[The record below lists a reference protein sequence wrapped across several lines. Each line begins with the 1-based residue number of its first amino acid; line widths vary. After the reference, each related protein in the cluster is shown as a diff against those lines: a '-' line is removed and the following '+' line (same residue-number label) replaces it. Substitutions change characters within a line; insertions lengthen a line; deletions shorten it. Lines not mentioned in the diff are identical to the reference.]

1 MLHGHGDDA
10 YLYTHTIKANFS
22 TNIWYGGKSKDL
34 KAYIQ
39 DNWDKIH
46 AYPEPAAESL
56 CDLIAQDQGL
66 QSEQVLACN
75 GATEAF
81 YLIAQCFRSRT
92 STLIIPT
99 FAEYED
105 ACRVNEHQLNFLNWS
120 DLKPASLFPEGLV
133 WLCNPNNPDG
143 RVVEKPFLQSLLIN
157 NPKCTFV
164 VDEAYIDFT
173 DAISSAID
181 LIDKCPNLILV
192 KSLTKNFSIPGL
204 RLGYLIANKA
214 MVQNIRFFKPP
225 WTVNSIAIEAG
236 KYILQ
241 RKQSFLPPVKQYKS
255 DQKKFAE
262 KLAKIPGLK
271 IWPSN
276 TSYFLI
282 ELEKSS
288 ASELKNYLISEFGL
302 LIRDASNFRGLNE
315 AFIRVATLSEDK
327 NQLLIDALI
336 QWSKLNS

>member
-10 YLYTHTIKANFS
+10 YLYTQAIKANFS
-22 TNIWYGGKSKDL
+22 TNIWYGGQSEDL
-34 KAYIQ
+34 KTFIQ

-46 AYPEPAAESL
+46 AYPEVAAESL
-56 CDLIAQDQGL
+56 CELIAQDLAIG
-66 QSEQVLACN
+66 SDQVLACN

-81 YLIAQCFRSRT
+81 YLIAQAYHSKT
-92 STLIIPT
+92 STIIIPT

-105 ACRVNEHQLNFLNWS
+105 ACKVNKHQLNYLNWS
-120 DLKPASLFPEGLV
+120 ELKATTLFKEGLV

-143 RVVEKPFLQSLLIN
+143 RVVEKTFLESLLIN

-181 LIDKCPNLILV
+181 LLDDCPNLILV

-214 MVQNIRFFKPP
+214 MVQNIQFFKPP

-241 RKQSFLPPVKQYKS
+241 RKHQFLPPVKQYKS
-255 DQKKFAE
+255 DQKEFAE
-262 KLAKIPGLK
+262 KLARIHGLK
-271 IWPSN
+271 IWPSK

-282 ELEKSS
+282 ELEKST
-288 ASELKNYLISEFGL
+288 ASDLKNDLISNFGL

-315 AFIRVATLSEDK
+315 KFIRVATLSKEK
-327 NQLLIDALI
+327 NQLLIDALT
-336 QWSKLNS
+336 QWSKLNL

>member
-10 YLYTHTIKANFS
+10 YLYTQPIKANFS
-22 TNIWYGGKSKDL
+22 TNIWYGGRSEDL
-34 KAYIQ
+34 KVFIQ
-39 DNWDKIH
+39 ANWDKIH
-46 AYPEPAAESL
+46 AYPEVAAESL
-56 CDLIAQDQGL
+56 CNLIAQDQAVQL
-66 QSEQVLACN
+66 NQVIACN

-81 YLIAQCFRSRT
+81 YLIAQAYHSKV
-92 STLIIPT
+92 STIIIPT
-99 FAEYED
+99 FAEYEG
-105 ACRVNEHQLNFLNWS
+105 ACLVNKHQLNYLNWS
-120 DLKPASLFPEGLV
+120 DLKVTSLFPAGLV

-143 RVVEKPFLQSLLIN
+143 RVIEKTFLESLLN
-157 NPKCTFV
+157 NNSKCTFV

-181 LIDKCPNLILV
+181 LIDKHSNLILV

-214 MVQNIRFFKPP
+214 TVQNIQFFKPP

-241 RKQSFLPPVKQYKS
+241 RKQHFLPPVKQYQS
-255 DQKKFAE
+255 DKKEFTE
-262 KLAKIPGLK
+262 KLAQIPGLK
-271 IWPSN
+271 IEPSK

-302 LIRDASNFRGLNE
+302 LVRDASNFRGLNE
-315 AFIRVATLSEDK
+315 KFIRVATLSKEK
-327 NQLLIDALI
+327 NQFLIDALT
-336 QWSKLNS
+336 QWSKSNS

>member
-10 YLYTHTIKANFS
+10 YLYTQAIKANFS
-22 TNIWYGGKSKDL
+22 TNIWYGGQSEDL
-34 KAYIQ
+34 KAFIQ

-46 AYPEPAAESL
+46 AYPEVAAESL
-56 CDLIAQDQGL
+56 CELIAQDL
-66 QSEQVLACN
+66 AIASDQVLACN

-81 YLIAQCFRSRT
+81 YLIAQAYHSKT
-92 STLIIPT
+92 STIIIPT

-105 ACRVNEHQLNFLNWS
+105 ACKVNKHQLNYLNWS
-120 DLKPASLFPEGLV
+120 DLKATTLFKEGLV

-143 RVVEKPFLQSLLIN
+143 RVVEKTFLETLLKN
-157 NPKCTFV
+157 NPNCTFV

-181 LIDKCPNLILV
+181 LLDNSPNLILV

-214 MVQNIRFFKPP
+214 MVQNIQFFKPP

-241 RKQSFLPPVKQYKS
+241 RKHQFLPPVKQYKS
-255 DQKKFAE
+255 DQKEFAE
-262 KLAKIPGLK
+262 KLARIHGLK
-271 IWPSN
+271 IWPSK

-288 ASELKNYLISEFGL
+288 ASELKNYLISNFGL

-315 AFIRVATLSEDK
+315 KFIRVATLSKEK
-327 NQLLIDALI
+327 NQLLIDALT
-336 QWSKLNS
+336 QWSKLNL

>member
-10 YLYTHTIKANFS
+10 YLYTQIINANFS
-22 TNIWYGGKSKDL
+22 TNIWYGGQSEDL
-34 KAYIQ
+34 KIFIQ

-46 AYPEPAAESL
+46 AYPEVAAESL
-56 CDLIAQDQGL
+56 CDLIAQDL
-66 QSEQVLACN
+66 SIDSEQVLACN

-81 YLIAQCFRSRT
+81 YLIAQAFHSKT
-92 STLIIPT
+92 STIIIPT

-105 ACRVNEHQLNFLNWS
+105 ACKVNKHQLNYLNWS
-120 DLKPASLFPEGLV
+120 DLRTTTRFEQGLV

-143 RVVEKPFLQSLLIN
+143 RVIEKAFLESLLKN

-181 LIDKCPNLILV
+181 LLDVCPNLILV

-204 RLGYLIANKA
+204 RLGYLIANRTV
-214 MVQNIRFFKPP
+214 VQNIRFFKPP

-241 RKQSFLPPVKQYKS
+241 RKQQFLPPVKQYKS
-255 DQKKFAE
+255 DQKEFAE
-262 KLAKIPGLK
+262 NLARIPALK
-271 IWPSN
+271 IWPSK

-282 ELEKSS
+282 ELEKST
-288 ASELKNYLISEFGL
+288 ATELKKYLISNFGL
-302 LIRDASNFRGLNE
+302 LIRDASNFRGLNSK
-315 AFIRVATLSEDK
+315 FIRVATLSREK
-327 NQLLIDALI
+327 NQLLIDALT
-336 QWSKLNS
+336 QWSKLNL

>member
-10 YLYTHTIKANFS
+10 YLYTQPIKANFS
-22 TNIWYGGKSKDL
+22 TNIWYGGRSEGL
-34 KAYIQ
+34 KTFIQ
-39 DNWDKIH
+39 ANWDKIH

-56 CDLIAQDQGL
+56 CDLIAQDLAIGTD
-66 QSEQVLACN
+66 QVLACN

-81 YLIAQCFRSRT
+81 YLIAQAFHSKT
-92 STLIIPT
+92 STIMIPT

-105 ACRVNEHQLNFLNWS
+105 ACNVNRHQLKFHNWA
-120 DLKPASLFPEGLV
+120 DLKGTTLFSEGLV

-143 RVVEKPFLQSLLIN
+143 RVVEKAFLKSLLIN
-157 NPKCTFV
+157 NPKSTFV

-181 LIDKCPNLILV
+181 LIDKHPNLILV

-204 RLGYLIANKA
+204 RLGYLIANRA

-241 RKQSFLPPVKQYKS
+241 RKESFLPPVKQYKS
-255 DQKKFAE
+255 DQKEFSE
-262 KLAKIPGLK
+262 KLAQIPGLK
-271 IWPSN
+271 IWSSK

-282 ELEKSS
+282 ELEKSN
-288 ASELKNYLISEFGL
+288 ASELKKLLISEFGL
-302 LIRDASNFRGLNE
+302 LIRDASNFRGLSNQ
-315 AFIRVATLSEDK
+315 FIRVATLSEDK
-327 NQLLIDALI
+327 NQLLIDALT
-336 QWSKLNS
+336 QWSKSNS